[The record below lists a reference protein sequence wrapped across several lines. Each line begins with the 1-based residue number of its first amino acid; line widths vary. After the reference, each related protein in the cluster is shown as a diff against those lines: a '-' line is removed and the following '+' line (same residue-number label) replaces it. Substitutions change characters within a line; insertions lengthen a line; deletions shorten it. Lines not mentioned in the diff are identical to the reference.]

1 MELLKRTL
9 RVLAVF
15 VLANLGLLELL
26 CPLPG
31 TVHWLLLL
39 GLSAFYV
46 WFHICPRRAKGAPRR
61 LRAMIGGYE
70 LLLVS
75 FLTLAAE
82 TVFYIVLLCTG
93 MPLVPAPYSAPR
105 WVALVA
111 NLLVFLPL
119 VGALLVNG
127 FFRVAFTSKHLRVVW
142 RVLLL
147 FLWWLPF
154 FNIYLF
160 SRVLKT
166 VRREYYFERA
176 RQGAEAAHIESE
188 DCKTRYPIVLVHGI
202 FFRAWQLFGY
212 WGRIPDA
219 LRRCGAQ
226 IYYGG
231 QQSALPVA
239 QSGEEL
245 ARRLRDVL
253 RETGAAAGQ
262 SQSWGLRRRWPRL
275 PPSTRRTAGV
285 CLPSTC

>member
-127 FFRVAFTSKHLRVVW
+127 FSVW
-142 RVLLL
+142 R
-147 FLWWLPF
+147 
-154 FNIYLF
+154 
-160 SRVLKT
+160 S
-166 VRREYYFERA
+166 
-176 RQGAEAAHIESE
+176 H
-188 DCKTRYPIVLVHGI
+188 
-202 FFRAWQLFGY
+202 
-212 WGRIPDA
+212 
-219 LRRCGAQ
+219 
-226 IYYGG
+226 
-231 QQSALPVA
+231 QS
-239 QSGEEL
+239 S
-245 ARRLRDVL
+245 
-253 RETGAAAGQ
+253 
-262 SQSWGLRRRWPRL
+262 
-275 PPSTRRTAGV
+275 AGV
-285 CLPSTC
+285 CACCCVLCGCPFSTSI

>member
-119 VGALLVNG
+119 VGACGVHIKASAG
-127 FFRVAFTSKHLRVVW
+127 GVARAAAVFVVAALFQHL
-142 RVLLL
+142 
-147 FLWWLPF
+147 FIFPCAE
-154 FNIYLF
+154 N
-160 SRVLKT
+160 
-166 VRREYYFERA
+166 RA
-176 RQGAEAAHIESE
+176 QGI
-188 DCKTRYPIVLVHGI
+188 L
-202 FFRAWQLFGY
+202 FRA
-212 WGRIPDA
+212 
-219 LRRCGAQ
+219 C
-226 IYYGG
+226 
-231 QQSALPVA
+231 
-239 QSGEEL
+239 
-245 ARRLRDVL
+245 
-253 RETGAAAGQ
+253 
-262 SQSWGLRRRWPRL
+262 
-275 PPSTRRTAGV
+275 TAGGRGG
-285 CLPSTC
+285 PY

>member
-1 MELLKRTL
+1 MELVKRTL

-127 FFRVAFTSKHLRVVW
+127 FFRVAFTSKHLRVVA
-142 RVLLL
+142 RAAAVFVVAAL
-147 FLWWLPF
+147 FQH
-154 FNIYLF
+154 LF
-160 SRVLKT
+160 IFPCA
-166 VRREYYFERA
+166 ENRA
-176 RQGAEAAHIESE
+176 QGI
-188 DCKTRYPIVLVHGI
+188 L
-202 FFRAWQLFGY
+202 FRA
-212 WGRIPDA
+212 
-219 LRRCGAQ
+219 C
-226 IYYGG
+226 
-231 QQSALPVA
+231 
-239 QSGEEL
+239 
-245 ARRLRDVL
+245 
-253 RETGAAAGQ
+253 
-262 SQSWGLRRRWPRL
+262 
-275 PPSTRRTAGV
+275 TAGGRGG
-285 CLPSTC
+285 PY

>member
-160 SRVLKT
+160 SRVLET
-166 VRREYYFERA
+166 VRR
-176 RQGAEAAHIESE
+176 
-188 DCKTRYPIVLVHGI
+188 
-202 FFRAWQLFGY
+202 GY
-212 WGRIPDA
+212 
-219 LRRCGAQ
+219 
-226 IYYGG
+226 
-231 QQSALPVA
+231 
-239 QSGEEL
+239 
-245 ARRLRDVL
+245 
-253 RETGAAAGQ
+253 
-262 SQSWGLRRRWPRL
+262 
-275 PPSTRRTAGV
+275 
-285 CLPSTC
+285 